1 MKTKKEKMT
10 RFLIYGLVGA
20 ILTMIGDCL
29 LLGVDTTGASGALGQ
44 YIVSA
49 QKLSYTRIGLGGFFG
64 FVGIPVTAFGFYVL
78 YMLIEEKSSMLARLY
93 RASVYGYIALGGA
106 IHIICCYLVTG
117 IKKDLET
124 GTAEADILQAV
135 LAEQGGYVIPSSLV
149 FFAFYFLNVITMLLI
164 IGKKKTCLP
173 GWMWIINPLTFKV
186 LLNMIGK
193 LGTSAFLNGLACSNM
208 SLGALIIMVVWL
220 IVIGKKKSGS
230 AM

>member
-1 MKTKKEKMT
+1 M
-10 RFLIYGLVGA
+10 A
-20 ILTMIGDCL
+20 
-29 LLGVDTTGASGALGQ
+29 ALGQ

-93 RASVYGYIALGGA
+93 RASVYGYIAFGGA

>member
-1 MKTKKEKMT
+1 M
-10 RFLIYGLVGA
+10 
-20 ILTMIGDCL
+20 
-29 LLGVDTTGASGALGQ
+29 
-44 YIVSA
+44 SA